1 MSNQKAILMKIIWV
15 LLIGLFLNSCNLKN
29 DLTSEQAKEIA
40 QETAAKAV
48 SSNDLA
54 EYIKWFPA
62 IKQVEMRDAW
72 LKEYKMGEWQFTG
85 SVTAKDKTVVTPQA
99 GTNYGYS
106 WFNISN
112 EPLVITMPEYDK
124 YYSVSVFDMNHFME
138 VRVMPKKPVVVRLP
152 HQKSP
157 IKDAHEIVLHTYQ
170 GLVFTRQVM
179 VDNEQEVMDL
189 AKKIKLSGGGG
200 DFPFIVPSFS
210 QDIQDAGFKK
220 INTYVEEAHDAAN
233 YFVSPYEGGGDLD
246 RAAGALG
253 GQLGTQARYVQYG
266 PMVFDQNKELL
277 SGKESYEIVVP
288 KKGLLK
294 NDKGYWTATIY
305 SFADR
310 FLIPNEKNIYDMTS
324 YNAKANPDG
333 TYTIRINNDGLG
345 ENAIPSTGVDFY
357 CVFRV
362 YEPVRNVKFPVIKK
376 VSKK

>member
-1 MSNQKAILMKIIWV
+1 MKNKQYTRG
-15 LLIGLFLNSCNLKN
+15 LYFTALLFLMMNSFVN
-29 DLTSEQAKEIA
+29 A
-40 QETAAKAV
+40 QETSAKTVDSA
-48 SSNDLA
+48 DLA

-62 IKQVEMRDAW
+62 IKQVEMRDNW

-99 GTNYGYS
+99 GVNYGYS

-112 EPLVITMPEYDK
+112 EPLVITMPKYDK

-138 VRVMPKKPVVVRLP
+138 VRVMPKKPVVIRLP

-157 IKDAHEIVLHTYQ
+157 IKDAYEIVLQTYQ
-170 GLVFTRQVM
+170 GLVFTRQVI

-200 DFPFIVPSFS
+200 DFPFIVPGFS
-210 QDIQDAGFKK
+210 QAVKDAGFKK
-220 INTYVEEAHDAAN
+220 IDAYVNQGTDTGKM
-233 YFVSPYEGGGDLD
+233 FTSPYEGGGDLD

-266 PMVFDQNKELL
+266 PMVFDQNKESL

-288 KKGLLK
+288 KEGLLK
-294 NDKGYWTATIY
+294 DEKGYWTLTIY

-310 FLIPNEKNIYDMTS
+310 FLIPNKKNIYDITS
-324 YNAKANPDG
+324 YNAKPNPDG
-333 TYTIRINNDGLG
+333 TYTIRINPEGIG
-345 ENAIPSTGVDFY
+345 ENAIPSNGIDFY
-357 CVFRV
+357 GVFRV
-362 YEPVRNVKFPVIKK
+362 YEPVKNVKFPVIKK
-376 VSKK
+376 VSIKR

>member
-1 MSNQKAILMKIIWV
+1 MFKQKAILMKIIWI

-29 DLTSEQAKEIA
+29 DLTPEQAKEIA
-40 QETAAKAV
+40 QETANKTV
-48 SSNDLA
+48 SSADVA

-85 SVTAKDKTVVTPQA
+85 SVTAKDRTVVTAQS
-99 GTNYGYS
+99 GVNYGYT

-112 EPLVITMPEYDK
+112 EPLVITMPVYDK

-138 VRVMPKKPVVVRLP
+138 VRVMPEKPIVIRLP

-157 IKDAHEIVLHTYQ
+157 IKDAYEIVLQTYQ
-170 GLVFTRQVM
+170 GLAFTRQVI
-179 VDNEQEVMDL
+179 VNNEEEVMDL

-200 DFPFIVPSFS
+200 DFPFVVPSFS
-210 QDIQDAGFKK
+210 QTVQDAGFKK
-220 INTYVEEAHDAAN
+220 IDTYVNQGNDAAKL
-233 YFVSPYEGGGDLD
+233 FTSPYEGGGDLD

-266 PMVFDQNKELL
+266 PMVFDQNKEKL

-288 KKGLLK
+288 KEGLLK
-294 NDKGYWTATIY
+294 NDKGYWTLTIY

-324 YNAKANPDG
+324 YNAKPNPDG
-333 TYTIRINNDGLG
+333 TYTIRINNEGTG
-345 ENAIPSTGVDFY
+345 ENAIPSNGVDFY
-357 CVFRV
+357 GIFRV
-362 YEPVRNVKFPVIKK
+362 YEPVKDLKFPAIKK
-376 VSKK
+376 LNQ